1 MTAKLTAE
9 RMAAVDIIVIGASA
23 GGLQA
28 LLDIL
33 EQLPS
38 TLPAPIL
45 VVMHTPPGRHS
56 NLADVVSR
64 GGTLPASF
72 VQRDQVLES
81 GHVYLAAPDFHMLV
95 TEIGATLNHGPK
107 ENGFRPAIDPLF
119 RTAAKV
125 RGPRVMGI
133 ILSGALDDG
142 AYGLKLI
149 HDAGGLAVVQDPEQA
164 VVQSMPLSALQYV
177 DAGHVLTTDGIAKL
191 IVESTRP
198 ALEGSPIMAPV
209 KQPDPVEKGGVTI
222 EEMKQQF
229 GPATALTC
237 PDCGGALWEML
248 DGQLVRYRCH
258 VGHQYSAEALDSGQ
272 SDVVEEALWTAV
284 RVLEEHADLRS
295 RMSRRADMAGLGAV
309 SSGFADS
316 AQAAHVQAQAIRD
329 VLIANDIP
337 PNGKS
342 GNGRAATRISEAIE
356 VTSSAASRRKVAKKR
371 R

>member
-1 MTAKLTAE
+1 MP
-9 RMAAVDIIVIGASA
+9 AVDIIVVGASA

-33 EQLPS
+33 GELPR

-45 VVMHTPPGRHS
+45 AVIHTPPARES

-64 GGTLPASF
+64 GGNLPASF
-72 VQRDQVLES
+72 VRRDQVLEP
-81 GHVYLAAPDFHMLV
+81 GHVYLAPPDFHILV

-119 RTAAKV
+119 RTAAKIHGS
-125 RGPRVMGI
+125 RAMGI

-149 HDAGGLAVVQDPEQA
+149 KDAGGVAVVQDPEEA
-164 VVQSMPLSALQYV
+164 MVQSMPLTALQYV
-177 DAGHVLTTDGIAKL
+177 AVEHVLNAAAIATL
-191 IVESTRP
+191 INELTGTR
-198 ALEGSPIMAPV
+198 AEGNGKMP
-209 KQPDPVEKGGVTI
+209 KTKDQPDPVEKGGVTI
-222 EEMKQQF
+222 EDMQHQF

-237 PDCGGALWEML
+237 PDCGGALWEII
-248 DGQLVRYRCH
+248 DGQIVRYRCH
-258 VGHQYSAEALDSGQ
+258 VGHQYSSEALDNGQ

-295 RMSRRADMAGLGAV
+295 RMSRRADMAGLDAV
-309 SSGFADS
+309 ATGFSDS
-316 AQAAHVQAQAIRD
+316 AHAAHVQAQAIRD

-337 PNGKS
+337 PNGKPA
-342 GNGRAATRISEAIE
+342 NGRAVLTGSVAPPIRQRAP
-356 VTSSAASRRKVAKKR
+356 AKRKAAKKR